1 MVQRHFVSG
10 MRSAV
15 CAVHHRH
22 LVPGHLRHARGRAIH
37 HHGVVHAGHGAH
49 GVFCRETEI
58 SGATTISR
66 IANSASRAARRLGVV
81 C

>member
-1 MVQRHFVSG
+1 MVQQHFVSG

-37 HHGVVHAGHGAH
+37 HHGVVHAGHGAY
-49 GVFCRETEI
+49 GVFLQGDGDQ
-58 SGATTISR
+58 GATTISR
-66 IANSASRAARRLGVV
+66 NANSASRAARRLGVV